1 VGNTLEKITSL
12 IFATMLIAAVKTP
25 AGSETMDKNKV
36 LIYDQALGKTALVEK
51 VVKTD
56 EDWKKLL
63 TKEQFEVTRKKGTE
77 RAFSCELYKNKEE
90 GIYKC
95 VCCGTDLFIAKAKFD
110 SGTGWPSFVE
120 PVAKENINYVAD
132 ESLGMVRTEVQCAR
146 CGAHL
151 GHVFDDGP
159 APTHKRYC
167 INSVALRF
175 VPKDRKVE
183 KAMFAAGCFW
193 GVEAAFSELKGVVST
208 RVGYSGGH
216 TKNPTYSDVCSD
228 KTGHAETVLVEYDPS
243 VISYKELLKN
253 FWDMHD
259 PTTLNRQGPDT
270 GSQYRSAIF
279 YFTAEQETK
288 AKASKEKL
296 ERSGAFKNKI
306 VTEIIPAGPF
316 YEAEEYHQQYFKKK
330 GIKGACHR

>member
-1 VGNTLEKITSL
+1 MKIHIKAL
-12 IFATMLIAAVKTP
+12 IFAYSIFAAAQTH
-25 AGSETMDKNKV
+25 AGSDAMDKNKI
-36 LIYDQALGKTALVEK
+36 LIYDQVLGKAVLVEK

-56 EDWKKLL
+56 EEWKKLL
-63 TKEQFEVTRKKGTE
+63 TKEQFEVTRQKGTE

-95 VCCGTDLFIAKAKFD
+95 VCCGTDLFIAKVKFD
-110 SGTGWPSFVE
+110 SGTGWPSFID
-120 PVAKENINYVAD
+120 PVAKENIKYEAD
-132 ESLGMVRTEVQCAR
+132 EGFGMTRTEVQCAR

-167 INSVALRF
+167 INSVAMKF
-175 VPKDRKVE
+175 VPKGRKVE

-193 GVEAAFSELKGVVST
+193 GVEEAFSELKGVVST

-228 KTGHAETVLVEYDPS
+228 KTGHAETVLIEYDPS
-243 VISYKELLKN
+243 VISYEELLKN

-270 GSQYRSAIF
+270 GSQYRSVIF
-279 YFTAEQETK
+279 YFNPDQETK
-288 AKASKEKL
+288 AKNSKEQLAK
-296 ERSGAFKNKI
+296 SGKYENNI
-306 VTEIIPAGPF
+306 VTEIVPAGPF
-316 YEAEEYHQQYFKKK
+316 YEAEEYHQQYFKKQ